1 MVIKIPKDKID
12 ELCEKILFVLNSK
25 KVTLKHL
32 QSLAGS
38 LAFCPLALPVGR
50 TFSRRIYASLCKAS
64 KQHHFIRVTN
74 SMKSDLLVWK
84 EFLHNFNGLSYIPE
98 KNWSTNYDLQLFTDS
113 AGVET
118 KGCGAFYAGK
128 WAHLQWHTE
137 WKSTPLLRDITYLE
151 LIPIALAI
159 FLWGQEF
166 RNKNV
171 IFFSDNEAVVSILNS
186 KTSKSKIVMSLLRFI
201 IYCTLKFNI
210 QLKSKH
216 ISSKDNTIADFIS
229 RGQVERFRKL
239 VPFVELYPCQVPAE
253 FWSLLY

>member
-1 MVIKIPKDKID
+1 M
-12 ELCEKILFVLNSK
+12 FVLNSK

-38 LAFCPLALPVGR
+38 LAFCTRTLPSGR
-50 TFSRRIYASLCKAS
+50 TCSRRIYASLCKAS
-64 KQHHFIRVTN
+64 KPHHFIRVTN

-84 EFLHNFNGLSYIPE
+84 EFLYNFNGLSYIPE
-98 KNWSTNYDLQLFTDS
+98 KNWSSNYDLQLFTDS
-113 AGVET
+113 AGGET

-128 WAHLQWHTE
+128 LAHLQWPTE
-137 WKSTPLLRDITYLE
+137 WKSTPSLRDITYLE

-166 RNKNV
+166 RNKKV
-171 IFFSDNEAVVSILNS
+171 MFFSDNEAVVSILNS
-186 KTSKSKIVMSLLRFI
+186 KTSKSETVMSLLRFI
-201 IYCTLKFNI
+201 IYCTLKLNI

-216 ISSKDNTIADFIS
+216 ISSKDNKIADFIS
-229 RGQVERFRKL
+229 REQVERFRKL
-239 VPFVELYPCQVPAE
+239 VPFVELYPCQVPVE